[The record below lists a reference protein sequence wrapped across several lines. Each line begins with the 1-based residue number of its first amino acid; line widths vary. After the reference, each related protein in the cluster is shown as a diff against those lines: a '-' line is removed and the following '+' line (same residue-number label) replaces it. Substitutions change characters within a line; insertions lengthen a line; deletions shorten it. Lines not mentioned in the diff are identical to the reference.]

1 MCESVQQKLGHTNL
15 HIDQARRPST
25 MMAENRRFMNFFT
38 NVPIVIVKFRYRWS
52 DIRRWKKIM
61 HKLKYWI
68 DFFFLHSRILGQNVI
83 SSLTM
88 KTECI
93 LLWNPFSLKIPVNG
107 ELRWVS
113 ISWTLPDLINFSEL
127 FMSLSLDPVKIF
139 LEKVRAILASMSYS
153 RT

>member
-1 MCESVQQKLGHTNL
+1 MDKIRTKSRWNQDKRTWT
-15 HIDQARRPST
+15 APKP
-25 MMAENRRFMNFFT
+25 
-38 NVPIVIVKFRYRWS
+38 NVLIVKFIFMIIKWR
-52 DIRRWKKIM
+52 KM
-61 HKLKYWI
+61 HRLNYWI

-139 LEKVRAILASMSYS
+139 LEEKVSAILASMSYS